1 MPGARRWRRAATA
14 FLGALPDDARRRAV
28 IAFGD
33 KERFNWHYVPRGRE
47 GLPFKAM
54 PAPARAAAHELMKA
68 SLSAVGYAKAV
79 NVIRLEA
86 VLRQLETFGGLLR
99 DAENYSV
106 TVFGA
111 PDSTAAPWGWRLE
124 GHHLSLNFTLV
135 PGKPVAVTPAFFGAN
150 PAEVR
155 SGPLKGLRTL
165 AREQDLG
172 RALAQG
178 MDAAQRRRMTISA
191 QSLGDIVAGPGRGE
205 SLASQVGLPAVDL
218 TPPQRELLVQLVE
231 EYARNMRPEL
241 AEEQLRRIREAGV
254 ERIHFAWAGPI
265 EPGHAHYYRIHGPT
279 VLIELDN
286 TQNDANHIHSVWHDP
301 RNDFGADLLRAH
313 YERGPPAP
321 ARLSSSRH
329 RLARPGHAPGQ
340 VAIQEG
346 IRHCRCPIVFISL
359 GPRAVERARS
369 PQRWRQGMAI
379 ATWTPT
385 TSIGFRPIPR
395 TSKRGHER
403 RGWHCSHPHSCSR
416 RLGCCRDLYAGGGT
430 LSSRSSTWLYFLS
443 SQRRFGCLACERERP
458 CATAIRLSHRAATS
472 TAPTSRSLTGP
483 AATTRVA
490 PRCGVELFTKLGSR
504 HCPARFSGW
513 RAIVPSPSHRPPA

>member
-1 MPGARRWRRAATA
+1 MAAAAASPRPALAQVADAARAAMAGAATA
-14 FLGALPDDARRRAV
+14 FLAALPDDARRRAL

-33 KERFNWHYVPRGRE
+33 KERLNWHYVPRGRE

-79 NVIRLEA
+79 NVIRLET

-111 PDSTAAPWGWRLE
+111 PDSTGAPWGWRLE

-172 RALAQG
+172 RSLAQG
-178 MDAAQRRRMTISA
+178 MDAVQRRRMTISA
-191 QSLGDIVAGPGRGE
+191 QSLGDIVSGPGRGE
-205 SLASQVGLPAVDL
+205 SLASQVGLPAAEL
-218 TPPQRELLVQLVE
+218 APPQRDLLMQLVE
-231 EYARNMRPEL
+231 EYARNMRPDL
-241 AEEQLRRIREAGV
+241 ADEQLRRIREAGV
-254 ERIHFAWAGPI
+254 ERLHFAWAGPI
-265 EPGHAHYYRIHGPT
+265 DPGHAHYYRIHGPT

-313 YERGPPAP
+313 YERGH
-321 ARLSSSRH
+321 RH
-329 RLARPGHAPGQ
+329 QHA
-340 VAIQEG
+340 
-346 IRHCRCPIVFISL
+346 
-359 GPRAVERARS
+359 
-369 PQRWRQGMAI
+369 
-379 ATWTPT
+379 
-385 TSIGFRPIPR
+385 
-395 TSKRGHER
+395 
-403 RGWHCSHPHSCSR
+403 
-416 RLGCCRDLYAGGGT
+416 
-430 LSSRSSTWLYFLS
+430 
-443 SQRRFGCLACERERP
+443 
-458 CATAIRLSHRAATS
+458 
-472 TAPTSRSLTGP
+472 
-483 AATTRVA
+483 
-490 PRCGVELFTKLGSR
+490 
-504 HCPARFSGW
+504 
-513 RAIVPSPSHRPPA
+513 